1 MLQNYYLQLHATRY
15 RAKRDTFPQHL
26 HFLRRN
32 GSPSLYLPQ
41 SQFLFLL
48 TDFNSSTSRVSVTF
62 IDREGTPLT
71 VKAKVGD
78 TFLDAAVNN
87 DVDLEGFG

>member
-1 MLQNYYLQLHATRY
+1 MVFANSLSKLRYAAKLLPPAARYSLQSQTRY
-15 RAKRDTFPQHL
+15 ISSTPA
-26 HFLRRN
+26 
-32 GSPSLYLPQ
+32 LPQ
-41 SQFLFLL
+41 KKW
-48 TDFNSSTSRVSVTF
+48 VSVTF

>member
-1 MLQNYYLQLHATRY
+1 M
-15 RAKRDTFPQHL
+15 
-26 HFLRRN
+26 
-32 GSPSLYLPQ
+32 
-41 SQFLFLL
+41 
-48 TDFNSSTSRVSVTF
+48 TF
-62 IDREGTPLT
+62 IDREGNPVT

>member
-1 MLQNYYLQLHATRY
+1 MIY
-15 RAKRDTFPQHL
+15 RI
-26 HFLRRN
+26 
-32 GSPSLYLPQ
+32 
-41 SQFLFLL
+41 
-48 TDFNSSTSRVSVTF
+48 SVTF
-62 IDREGTPLT
+62 VNRENIPVT